1 MKKSTKTFQVLLVE
15 DSALDIRLV
24 EQAVSECSSPVRL
37 HVLKDGESAS
47 LYLTQEQMTEID
59 MILLDL
65 NLPRK
70 TGMELL
76 GEIRSSPR
84 LKLLPTVVLS
94 TTNDK
99 EQIEEVYAKGA
110 NAFLQK
116 PIDAMVFIER
126 VRDLL
131 QFWMCS
137 ASLPPRP
144 F

>member
-1 MKKSTKTFQVLLVE
+1 MRANSKTFQVLLVE
-15 DSALDIRLV
+15 DSQLDIRLI
-24 EQAVSECSSPVRL
+24 EQAVEECSAPIRL
-37 HVLKDGESAS
+37 HVIKDGESAS
-47 LYLTQEQMTEID
+47 LYFTRDDMLDID

-70 TGMELL
+70 TGIELL

-99 EQIEEVYAKGA
+99 EQIEAVYAKGA

-116 PIDAMVFIER
+116 PIDAMLFIER

-131 QFWMCS
+131 QFWISS
-137 ASLPPRP
+137 ASLPPRHV
-144 F
+144 